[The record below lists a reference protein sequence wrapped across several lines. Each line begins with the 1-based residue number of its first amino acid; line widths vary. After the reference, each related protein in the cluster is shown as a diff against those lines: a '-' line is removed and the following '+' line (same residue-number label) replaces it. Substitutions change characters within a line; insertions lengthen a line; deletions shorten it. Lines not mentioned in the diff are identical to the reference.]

1 MKITKWVHRGNWD
14 LQQRTVTVWEAVCP
28 RCGAIANY
36 GYTEDEAIAVAQEEG
51 WADGMC
57 FECWAR
63 ERERINA
70 RWEIPPHQQRIW

>member
-1 MKITKWVHRGNWD
+1 MAWQVRS
-14 LQQRTVTVWEAVCP
+14 RTVTLWEAVCP
-28 RCGAIANY
+28 QCGCVASWAY
-36 GYTEDEAIAVAQEEG
+36 SKREAIAVAEAEG
-51 WADGMC
+51 WEGGLC